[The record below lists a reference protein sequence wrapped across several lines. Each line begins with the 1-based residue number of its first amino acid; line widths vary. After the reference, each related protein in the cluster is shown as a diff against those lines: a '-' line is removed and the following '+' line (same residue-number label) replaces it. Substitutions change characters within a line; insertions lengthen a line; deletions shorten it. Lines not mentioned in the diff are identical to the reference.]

1 MLLYQLYRLQYLLL
15 VKIDE
20 VIPDFEF
27 TVPDY
32 HTKFINIIE
41 GIGYFLPLR
50 ELGQLALLLIG
61 YEVFRLSL
69 AFVRLMRNH

>member
-20 VIPDFEF
+20 VIPDFDF
-27 TVPDY
+27 DMPNY
-32 HTKFINIIE
+32 HTKFINFIE
-41 GIGYFLPLR
+41 GIGYFLPLQ

-61 YEVFRLSL
+61 YEVLRLSF